1 MKHLLYLT
9 IAFALIS
16 CGSES
21 PQNEE
26 EHFHGQVETD
36 PEQRISELEAIVYSD
51 TAQVLNVAVAIE
63 LAALYSKKAKENP
76 TDIASADLLFK
87 AGELYMNA
95 KHGNKAIIEFKEVH
109 SRFPGSERSATARF
123 LKGFVAETVLVDHV
137 LAKRFYQE
145 FLTAHPDH
153 DLSDDAQMSIDLLGL
168 SDEELLERLK
178 GGSES

>member
-9 IAFALIS
+9 IVFALIS

-21 PQNEE
+21 QENEQE
-26 EHFHGQVETD
+26 NYHDQVQKD

-51 TAQVLNVAVAIE
+51 TAQVLNVAVAVE
-63 LAALYSKKAKENP
+63 LAALYSHKAKENP
-76 TDIASADLLFK
+76 TDSSSADLLFK
-87 AGELYMNA
+87 SGELYMNA

-123 LKGFVAETVLVDHV
+123 LKGFVAETVLVDQD

-153 DLSDDAQMSIDLLGL
+153 DLSDDAQMSIDMLGL
-168 SDEELLERLK
+168 SDDELLERLK
-178 GGSES
+178 GGARS

>member
-9 IAFALIS
+9 FAFGLIS
-16 CGSES
+16 CGSEN
-21 PQNEE
+21 PQNEQE
-26 EHFHGQVETD
+26 KHHDQVQKD

-51 TAQVLNVAVAIE
+51 TAQVLNVSIAIE
-63 LAALYSKKAKENP
+63 LAALYSDKAKENP
-76 TDIASADLLFK
+76 TDSASADLLFR

-123 LKGFVAETVLVDHV
+123 LKGFVAESVLADQV
-137 LAKRFYQE
+137 LAKRFYLE

-153 DLSDDAQMSIDLLGL
+153 ELSDDAQMSIDMLGL
-168 SDEELLERLK
+168 SDEELLARLK
-178 GGSES
+178 GGTAS